1 MYFKTLDKAEC
12 CGCTACFAACPKR
25 CITMRSDEEG
35 FLYPEID
42 KEACIECGLCER
54 VCPFDRPTYAN
65 TSAPQVY
72 ASYVK
77 DENQQVQ
84 SSSGG
89 LFYAVSRWVIG
100 QGGIV
105 YGAAFDELF
114 RLRHTGAETLEELR
128 PLRGSKYLQSD
139 LRDTFREIRAHLKAG
154 RWVYFT
160 GTGCQVAGL
169 KAFLQREHATLVTS
183 DLVCHGTPSQQLFD
197 WHLDY
202 LRQKEKGEI
211 TFYSFRDIGGWGV
224 CETYNYV
231 SQTRH
236 KSGVRRLYSYNLS
249 PYLYQFIRAFGY
261 RYSCYHCPF
270 ARIPRQ
276 GDITLAD
283 YWGVK
288 RYFPNMDTDKGVS
301 LVLLNSPQGAAL

>member
-42 KEACIECGLCER
+42 KAACIECGLCER
-54 VCPFDRPTYAN
+54 VCPFDHPTYAN
-65 TSAPQVY
+65 TPAPQVY

-100 QGGIV
+100 RGGIV

-139 LRDTFREIRAHLKAG
+139 LRGTFREIRAHLKAG

-169 KAFLQREHATLVTS
+169 RAFLQQEYATLVTS
-183 DLVCHGTPSQQLFD
+183 DVPPRS
-197 WHLDY
+197 
-202 LRQKEKGEI
+202 
-211 TFYSFRDIGGWGV
+211 
-224 CETYNYV
+224 
-231 SQTRH
+231 
-236 KSGVRRLYSYNLS
+236 
-249 PYLYQFIRAFGY
+249 
-261 RYSCYHCPF
+261 SCSTG
-270 ARIPRQ
+270 IWT
-276 GDITLAD
+276 I
-283 YWGVK
+283 
-288 RYFPNMDTDKGVS
+288 
-301 LVLLNSPQGAAL
+301 

>member
-224 CETYNYV
+224 LEAE
-231 SQTRH
+231 Q
-236 KSGVRRLYSYNLS
+236 
-249 PYLYQFIRAFGY
+249 
-261 RYSCYHCPF
+261 
-270 ARIPRQ
+270 
-276 GDITLAD
+276 
-283 YWGVK
+283 
-288 RYFPNMDTDKGVS
+288 
-301 LVLLNSPQGAAL
+301 